1 MSLYEY
7 VNQDPSYTDKWKDEN
22 VKEYKEALF
31 DRISQ
36 LLIENWTEI
45 EPYLA
50 PDLNKDGSVNELDK
64 EYVEAMKDEHGL
76 TIKSLQKVIRDQEI
90 QVGVHNEDES
100 IVIYQSDLEANN
112 EDKGI
117 LEGIFVHFNFEN
129 PMNIDLK
136 IIEGD
141 VGSEHVSNW
150 IKLELINPGDVS
162 STYIIDIP
170 EKNMNT
176 IKIKDNVSQF
186 IEIFRKKTSLNTGK
200 LPEYIDS
207 TFIELKPKR

>member
-36 LLIENWTEI
+36 LLIEHWTEI

-136 IIEGD
+136 VIEGD
-141 VGSEHVSNW
+141 VGSEHMSNW

-186 IEIFRKKTSLNTGK
+186 IEIFRKK
-200 LPEYIDS
+200 
-207 TFIELKPKR
+207 

>member
-36 LLIENWTEI
+36 LLIEHWTEI

-112 EDKGI
+112 EDKDI
-117 LEGIFVHFNFEN
+117 LNGIFTYFNFAN
-129 PMNIDLK
+129 PMNIDLDVVGGNS
-136 IIEGD
+136 EDGD
-141 VGSEHVSNW
+141 MSNW
-150 IKLELINPGDVS
+150 IKLKLTHSAAVS

-170 EKNMNT
+170 EQNINNVR
-176 IKIKDNVSQF
+176 IKDNVSQF